1 MKPKSNSQLLV
12 APQWLLGLFVLWFWA
27 QTPESR
33 AQSTESIPLASVTG
47 GTLTLSQAV
56 GEKKALVVLFYS
68 NHCIYARNYE
78 ERVAR
83 LVRRFANEPVAFVLV
98 NANNPRVTPDEG
110 IEELKA
116 QLERMGITVPY
127 LVDAN
132 RQLAAR
138 FGITLNPEA
147 IILRANTSGRMT
159 QVYKGRIDD
168 SPLSVEGVKIPNL
181 ELAIESTLSGVGVP
195 GPGGATTG
203 CPFR

>member
-1 MKPKSNSQLLV
+1 MLPKSGYTRAA
-12 APQWLLGLFVLWFWA
+12 APLWLGGLFIALLWA
-27 QTPESR
+27 APAHLR
-33 AQSTESIPLASVTG
+33 AQSTENIPLTTVTG
-47 GTLTLSQAV
+47 GTLTLSQAAA
-56 GEKKALVVLFYS
+56 EKKAVVVLFYS
-68 NHCIYARNYE
+68 NHCVYARNYE

-83 LVRRFANEPVAFVLV
+83 LIRRFANEPVAFVLV
-98 NANNPRVTPDEG
+98 NANNPRVTPDESV
-110 IEELKA
+110 EELKA

-138 FGITLNPEA
+138 FAVTLNPEA
-147 IILRANTSGRMT
+147 IILRTNTSGRMT

-195 GPGGATTG
+195 GPSGATTG